1 MYETSDFRNGLK
13 IEYDNQPYVIVE
25 FQHVKPGKG
34 NAFTRTRIRNLQNGR
49 TLTPTFKSG
58 EKVKVPDVE
67 EKTMTYLYPEGD
79 SCAFMDTT
87 NYEQAV
93 TIVKSALGDQARFLK
108 ENVEVSGGVLERPP
122 DHHRPAQP
130 PQFEGDRDRPG
141 LPQENTAT
149 GSSKPATLETGT
161 QINVPV
167 IHQRRRCPACRHPHG
182 GVCPERVNQ

>member
-13 IEYDNQPYVIVE
+13 IEFDNQPYVIIE

-87 NYEQAV
+87 SYEQV
-93 TIVKSALGDQARFLK
+93 TIARAALGEQARFLK
-108 ENVEVSGGVLERPP
+108 ENVECQVVFWNQRPITIDLP
-122 DHHRPAQP
+122 NHMNLKVTATSPGFR
-130 PQFEGDRDRPG
+130 GD
-141 LPQENTAT
+141 TAT

-161 QINVPV
+161 QINVPLFINEGDV
-167 IHQRRRCPACRHPHG
+167 LRVDTRSG
-182 GVCPERVNQ
+182 EYVERVNQ